1 MKKILVLLIFPVICF
16 SQSKVAQSVML
27 DSVMITAVKDGF
39 SVDEFIH
46 YVKTDTTFYQG
57 FKNLR
62 YYNHDFHSE
71 LKVLKGNG
79 DIVGSLYREGKYSIS
94 NNLLTVSVD
103 SSYSDGKMYNR
114 KGKYRYYTPEF
125 FDEIFFPKDTISVT
139 KNARSGKKEIID
151 ENEQNE
157 EDAKT
162 IVFSIG
168 SGNVEAGNSKKKK
181 KLAVFDIDMQQYY
194 DYLISQEVFQ
204 DSIECYSFTVRMKE
218 GLDKKDEE
226 QVLIRELVSYFDKK
240 TFNVMFRK
248 YVMTYRYWLIDLD
261 VTVEVFMDY
270 ELDVLIP
277 SYIHYDGYWDIPFS
291 KPEYAEFK
299 LWNYRFEVKQ

>member
-1 MKKILVLLIFPVICF
+1 MKKILVLLTFPVICF

-79 DIVGSLYREGKYSIS
+79 DIVGFLYREGKYSIS

-103 SSYSDGKMYNR
+103 SSYNEGKIYNK

-139 KNARSGKKEIID
+139 KNARNRKKEIKN

-157 EDAKT
+157 QDAKT
-162 IVFSIG
+162 IVFNIG
-168 SGNVEAGNSKKKK
+168 SANVETGNSKKKK
-181 KLAVFDIDMQQYY
+181 KLAVFDIDMQKYY
-194 DYLISQEVFQ
+194 DYLISQEIFR
-204 DSIECYSFTVRMKE
+204 DTLECYSFTVRMKE
-218 GLDKKDEE
+218 GLDNKDEE

-240 TFNVMFRK
+240 TFNVMYRK
-248 YVMTYRYWLIDLD
+248 YIMTYRYWLIDLD
-261 VTVEVFMDY
+261 ITIEVFMDY

-299 LWNYRFEVKQ
+299 LWNYHFKQ

>member
-1 MKKILVLLIFPVICF
+1 MKKILVLLILPVFCF

-62 YYNHDFHSE
+62 YYNHDFQSE

-79 DIVGSLYREGKYSIS
+79 DVVGFLYREGKYSIS

-103 SSYSDGKMYNR
+103 SSYNDGKIYNR

-125 FDEIFFPKDTISVT
+125 FDEIFFPKDSISVT
-139 KNARSGKKEIID
+139 KNARGGKKEIKD

-194 DYLISQEVFQ
+194 DYLISQEIFQ

-218 GLDKKDEE
+218 GLEKKDEE

-240 TFNVMFRK
+240 TFNVMYRK

-261 VTVEVFMDY
+261 VTIEVFMDY
-270 ELDVLIP
+270 ELDILIP